1 MPASKVTVHSQ
12 KRRLKEPD
20 VTTLSVSDS
29 ETGSGSEAVRTDG
42 YHLVVEALKLNDVRT
57 IYGLVGIPITDVA
70 RVAQAEGIRY
80 IGFRHESDA
89 GHAAAAAGFLTKKPG
104 ICLTVS
110 APGFLNG
117 LVALA
122 NATTNCFPM
131 VQISGSSER
140 HIVDLQRG
148 DYEELDQLAVAKPLA
163 KAAYRVNRV
172 EDIGRGV
179 ARAIRT
185 AASGRPGGV
194 YLDIPAAVLGEV
206 VDAAAGR
213 ASLRRVVD
221 MAPRQLPAPEAVDRA
236 IELLAEAQRPLV
248 VLGKGAAY
256 AQADNAIQAFIEA
269 TGLPY
274 LPMSMAK
281 GLLPDGH
288 PQSVAAARSLALRR
302 ADVVMLVGARL
313 NWLLGHGEA
322 PQWNPDA
329 KFIQVDIEP
338 SELDSNQ
345 PISAPLVGDIGS
357 VMSALIDRTQPD
369 QITAPP
375 QWRHELAQR
384 SAQNVAKMSQRLDA
398 DPHPMRFYSAL
409 RAIRDVLREHPDAYV
424 VNEGANA
431 LDFARNVID
440 MSVPR
445 HRLDSGTWGVMGIG
459 MGYAIAAAVE
469 SGAPVVA
476 IEGDSAFGFSGMEL
490 ETICRYRLPIV
501 VIVLNNGGVY
511 KGDGIN
517 TVSSDP
523 SPTTLML
530 QARHDRLIEAFGGKG
545 YQATTPAQ
553 LTIALTGAVMSGG
566 PALIDC
572 VIDPTDGT
580 ESGHLTHLNPTG
592 VEKK

>member
-1 MPASKVTVHSQ
+1 M
-12 KRRLKEPD
+12 
-20 VTTLSVSDS
+20 TTLSKPDT
-29 ETGSGSEAVRTDG
+29 ETAPGTEAVLTDG

-57 IYGLVGIPITDVA
+57 IYGVVGIPITDVA

-148 DYEELDQLAVAKPLA
+148 DYEELDQLAAAKPFA

-172 EDIGRGV
+172 EDIGRGI

-206 VDAAAGR
+206 VDAATGG
-213 ASLRRVVD
+213 ASLRRVID
-221 MAPRQLPAPEAVDRA
+221 IAPRQLPAPEAVDRA
-236 IELLAEAQRPLV
+236 IELLADAQRPLV

-256 AQADNAIQAFIEA
+256 AQADKQIRAFIEA

-345 PISAPLVGDIGS
+345 PIAAPLVGDIGS
-357 VMSALIDRTQPD
+357 VMDALIERTQPD
-369 QITAPP
+369 QVRAPAA
-375 QWRHELAQR
+375 WRHELAER
-384 SAQNVAKMSQRLDA
+384 SAQNIAKMSQRLDA
-398 DPHPMRFYSAL
+398 DPHPMQFYGAL

-440 MSVPR
+440 MAVPR

-490 ETICRYRLPIV
+490 ETICRYHLPVV
-501 VIVLNNGGVY
+501 VIILNNGGVY

-517 TVSSDP
+517 TVSTDP
-523 SPTTLML
+523 PPTTLML
-530 QARHDRLIEAFGGKG
+530 HAHHDRLIEAFGGKG
-545 YQATTPAQ
+545 YHVTTPAQ
-553 LTIALTGAVMSGG
+553 LTIALTSALMSGG

-572 VIDPTDGT
+572 AIDPSDGT

>member
-1 MPASKVTVHSQ
+1 M
-12 KRRLKEPD
+12 
-20 VTTLSVSDS
+20 TTLSSQDTATPVD
-29 ETGSGSEAVRTDG
+29 TAATLTDG

-57 IYGLVGIPITDVA
+57 IYGVVGIPITDVA
-70 RVAQAEGIRY
+70 RVAQASGIRY

-140 HIVDLQRG
+140 HIVDLKQG
-148 DYEELDQLAVAKPLA
+148 DYEELDQLAAAKPFA
-163 KAAYRVNRV
+163 KAAYRVNRA

-185 AASGRPGGV
+185 AVSGRPGGV

-206 VDAAAGR
+206 IDAAVGG
-213 ASLRRVVD
+213 ASLRRIVD
-221 MAPRQLPAPEAVDRA
+221 PAPRQLPAPEAVDRA
-236 IELLAEAQRPLV
+236 VSLLANAQRPLV

-256 AQADNAIQAFIEA
+256 AQADKEIRAFIHA
-269 TGLPY
+269 TGLPF

-281 GLLPDGH
+281 GLLSDND

-302 ADVVMLVGARL
+302 ADVVLLVGARL

-329 KFIQVDIEP
+329 KFVQVDIEP
-338 SELDSNQ
+338 TELDSNQ
-345 PISAPLVGDIGS
+345 HIAAPLVGDIGS
-357 VMSALIDRTQPD
+357 VMAALIDRTAPG
-369 QITAPP
+369 QITAPAP
-375 QWRHELAQR
+375 WRHELAER
-384 SAQNVAKMSQRLDA
+384 AVQNAAKMSQRLDA
-398 DPHPMRFYSAL
+398 DPHPMQFYGAL
-409 RAIRDVLREHPDAYV
+409 RAIRDVLREYPHAYV

-440 MSVPR
+440 MHLPR

-490 ETICRYRLPIV
+490 ETICRYRLPV
-501 VIVLNNGGVY
+501 VTIVLNNGGVY
-511 KGDGIN
+511 RGDGVN
-517 TVSSDP
+517 TVSADP
-523 SPTTLML
+523 SPTTLMPR
-530 QARHDRLIEAFGGKG
+530 ARHDRLIEAFGGKG
-545 YQATTPAQ
+545 YQATTPDQ
-553 LTIALTGAVMSGG
+553 LTIALTGALMSGG

-572 VIDPTDGT
+572 VIDPSDGT

-592 VEKK
+592 VGTK

>member
-1 MPASKVTVHSQ
+1 MTTFSSQ
-12 KRRLKEPD
+12 DTATPVD
-20 VTTLSVSDS
+20 TAATL
-29 ETGSGSEAVRTDG
+29 TDG

-57 IYGLVGIPITDVA
+57 IYGVVGIPITDVA
-70 RVAQAEGIRY
+70 RVAQASGIRY

-140 HIVDLQRG
+140 HIVDLKQG
-148 DYEELDQLAVAKPLA
+148 DYEELDQLAAAKPFA
-163 KAAYRVNRV
+163 KAAYRVNRA

-185 AASGRPGGV
+185 AVSGRPGGV

-206 VDAAAGR
+206 IDAAVGG
-213 ASLRRVVD
+213 ASLRRIVD
-221 MAPRQLPAPEAVDRA
+221 PAPRQLPAPEAVDRA
-236 IELLAEAQRPLV
+236 VSLLANAQRPLV

-256 AQADNAIQAFIEA
+256 AQADKEIRAFVQA
-269 TGLPY
+269 TGLPF

-281 GLLPDGH
+281 GLLSDND

-302 ADVVMLVGARL
+302 ADVVLLVGARL

-329 KFIQVDIEP
+329 KFVQVDIEP
-338 SELDSNQ
+338 TELDSNQ
-345 PISAPLVGDIGS
+345 HIAAPLVGDIGS
-357 VMSALIDRTQPD
+357 AMAALIDRTAPG
-369 QITAPP
+369 QITAPAP
-375 QWRHELAQR
+375 WRHELAER
-384 SAQNVAKMSQRLDA
+384 AAQNAAKMSQRLDA
-398 DPHPMRFYSAL
+398 DPHPMQFYGAL
-409 RAIRDVLREHPDAYV
+409 RAIRDVLREYPHAYV

-440 MSVPR
+440 MHLPR

-469 SGAPVVA
+469 SGEPVVA

-490 ETICRYRLPIV
+490 ETICRYRLPV
-501 VIVLNNGGVY
+501 VTIVLNNGGVY
-511 KGDGIN
+511 RGDGVN
-517 TVSSDP
+517 TVSADP
-523 SPTTLML
+523 SPTTLMPR
-530 QARHDRLIEAFGGKG
+530 ARHDRLIEAFGGKG
-545 YQATTPAQ
+545 YQATTPDQ
-553 LTIALTGAVMSGG
+553 LTIALTGALMSGG

-572 VIDPTDGT
+572 VIDPSDGT

-592 VEKK
+592 VGKK

>member
-1 MPASKVTVHSQ
+1 MPTVST
-12 KRRLKEPD
+12 RDAANGPD
-20 VTTLSVSDS
+20 VAEKL
-29 ETGSGSEAVRTDG
+29 TDG
-42 YHLVVEALKLNDVRT
+42 YHLVVESLKLNDVDT
-57 IYGLVGIPITDVA
+57 IYGVVGIPITDVA
-70 RVAQAEGIRY
+70 RVAQASGIRY
-80 IGFRHESDA
+80 IGFRHESNA

-140 HIVDLQRG
+140 HIVDLKQG
-148 DYEELDQLAVAKPLA
+148 DYEELDQMTAAEPFV

-172 EDIGRGV
+172 QDIGRGV

-185 AASGRPGGV
+185 AVSGRPGGV
-194 YLDIPAAVLGEV
+194 YLDIPAAVLGQV
-206 VDAAAGR
+206 IDAAAGD

-221 MAPRQLPAPEAVDRA
+221 PAPRQLPAPEAVDRA
-236 IELLAEAQRPLV
+236 IELLADAQRPLL

-256 AQADNAIQAFIEA
+256 SQADKQIRAFIEA
-269 TGLPY
+269 TGVPF

-281 GLLPDGH
+281 GLLPDDH

-345 PISAPLVGDIGS
+345 HIAAPLVGDIGS
-357 VMSALIDRTQPD
+357 VMAALVER
-369 QITAPP
+369 TAPGQLTAP
-375 QWRHELAQR
+375 MPWRHELAER
-384 SAQNVAKMSQRLDA
+384 TAQNAAKMSQRLDV
-398 DPHPMRFYSAL
+398 DRHPMQFHGAL
-409 RAIRDVLREHPDAYV
+409 RAIRDVLREYPDAYV

-431 LDFARNVID
+431 LDMARNVID
-440 MSVPR
+440 MQVPR

-469 SGAPVVA
+469 GGAPVVA

-490 ETICRYRLPIV
+490 ETICRYRLPV
-501 VIVLNNGGVY
+501 VVVVLNNGGVY
-511 KGDGIN
+511 RGDGTN
-517 TVSSDP
+517 TASTDP
-523 SPTTLML
+523 APTTLMPH
-530 QARHDRLIEAFGGKG
+530 ARHDRLIEAFGGKG
-545 YQATTPAQ
+545 YQATTRQ
-553 LTIALTGAVMSGG
+553 QVTIALTGALMSRG

-572 VIDPTDGT
+572 VIDPSDGT
-580 ESGHLTHLNPTG
+580 ESGHLAHLNPTG
-592 VEKK
+592 VGKR